1 MHLANYF
8 NLTLMEFMTVLSGA
22 GLVVSLATLITILL
36 LARKGLILKAG
47 NGIGGEGRPW
57 KEWIAES
64 ESICEGFS
72 KHLEEKREIGK
83 RLLEQLDERME
94 RLQGLVTE
102 IDGKRQSQSQ
112 GTSRKDPYTEVLE
125 MVRAGY
131 DVTEIVK
138 RSSLPRGE
146 VELILGLH
154 QFQQP

>member
-8 NLTLMEFMTVLSGA
+8 NLTLMEFTTVLSA
-22 GLVVSLATLITILL
+22 TGLIISLATLITILF

-47 NGIGGEGRPW
+47 NGVGGEGRPW
-57 KEWIAES
+57 KEWLAES
-64 ESICEGFS
+64 ESICRGFS

-94 RLQGLVTE
+94 KLQGLVIE
-102 IDGKRQSQSQ
+102 IDQKRQSQSQ
-112 GTSRKDPYTEVLE
+112 GMSRKDPYAEVLE
-125 MVRAGY
+125 MVRAGC

-138 RSSLPRGE
+138 RSDLPRGE
-146 VELILGLH
+146 IELILGLH